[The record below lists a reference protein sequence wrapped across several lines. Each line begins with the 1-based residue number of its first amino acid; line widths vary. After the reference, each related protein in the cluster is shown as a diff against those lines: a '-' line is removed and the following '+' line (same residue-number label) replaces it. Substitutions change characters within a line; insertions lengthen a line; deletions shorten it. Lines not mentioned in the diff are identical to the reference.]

1 MLDFLKFWKK
11 KKPAAPSGADI
22 APPELPDFDAK
33 PAGAEPNLAA
43 RPPGAGAGHDMA
55 ARPPGG
61 SDFPRPAGGL
71 APEQSPGFRPREA
84 PIEAPSPPGAAAEG
98 AAKDFQL
105 VNAKLDTIKAGIDHI
120 NARLDKL
127 EKKEEKE
134 IVAWR

>member
-11 KKPAAPSGADI
+11 KEPSLPESPDITPPEMPGLNSKPSG
-22 APPELPDFDAK
+22 F
-33 PAGAEPNLAA
+33 GAEPDLGAKPQDLGA
-43 RPPGAGAGHDMA
+43 RPS
-55 ARPPGG
+55 G
-61 SDFPRPAGGL
+61 SDFPRPAAGL
-71 APEQSPGFRPREA
+71 APEQAPGFRAREA
-84 PIEAPSPPGAAAEG
+84 SLEMPSPPGAAEEP

-105 VNAKLDTIKAGIDHI
+105 INAKLDTIKAGIDHI

>member
-11 KKPAAPSGADI
+11 KEPTAPKAPDI
-22 APPELPDFDAK
+22 APPEKPDFGAT
-33 PAGAEPNLAA
+33 PFGAEPDLGA
-43 RPPGAGAGHDMA
+43 RPPGTDMSA
-55 ARPPGG
+55 SPPG
-61 SDFPRPAGGL
+61 SSEFPRPAGGL

-84 PIEAPSPPGAAAEG
+84 PIEAPSPPGAAPAN
-98 AAKDFQL
+98 KDFQL